1 MHGLP
6 ALPRS
11 WPKRS
16 STSHAG
22 DRGYPAPVLRRTI
35 RRLRPRHN
43 GARRA
48 ADAMRGVNTYS
59 SNLTDAEIAA
69 GKHRQHVGGAWDTI
83 GPLQL
88 DYLVEQG
95 LQPRH
100 RLLDVG

>member
-1 MHGLP
+1 MRGSP
-6 ALPRS
+6 ALPRN
-11 WPKRS
+11 WPTRS
-16 STSHAG
+16 SSGDAGDAG

-35 RRLRPRHN
+35 RRLRPRQT
-43 GARRA
+43 GERRA

-69 GKHRQHVGGAWDTI
+69 GKHRQHVSGAWDTI

-100 RLLDVG
+100 RL